1 MGIETSWAKARVV
14 GIYEDAD
21 GARLAGAITTSI
33 DSRLTSVA
41 DTNTVIA
48 AGRIPSACKRLN
60 TNEDLGPSIDVM
72 LPSTDDTEIQ
82 ESGWKIILRVTF
94 CAHRP
99 AETYVFDK
107 LEGGKTYDLS
117 EFVPIDSATAEALDS
132 SVHIIEGRP
141 GVGIASITDAD
152 GDGIATVTL
161 TDGSTMDVPLP
172 RGQDGATPV
181 ISWVGDQ
188 LAVNGVVDPKS
199 PHVGHNIVVDAAP
212 VEGSTNIVESGG
224 VFGAIDAH
232 VKDANPHPAYDDMP
246 NLSVLYRTYS
256 V

>member
-21 GARLAGAITTSI
+21 GARLAGAVTTSI
-33 DSRLTSVA
+33 DSRLTSIADKNTIVA
-41 DTNTVIA
+41 S
-48 AGRIPSACKRLN
+48 GRIPSACKRLN

-94 CAHRP
+94 CEHRP

-117 EFVPIDSATAEALDS
+117 EFVPIDSAAAEALDS
-132 SVHIIEGRP
+132 SVRIIEGRP

-172 RGQDGATPV
+172 RGRDGSAPTL
-181 ISWVGDQ
+181 SWVGDQ
-188 LAVNGVVDPKS
+188 LAVNGVVDANA
-199 PHVGHNIVVDAAP
+199 PHVGHSLVVDRNP
-212 VEGSTNIVESGG
+212 TENSSNVVESGG
-224 VFGAIDAH
+224 VFEAIDAH
-232 VKDANPHPAYDDMP
+232 IKDPTPHPAYDDMP
-246 NLSVLYRTYS
+246 DLSLIYRTYTN
-256 V
+256 